1 MFAFLF
7 KSGFGILHLYTA
19 CIVLLGLLLYL
30 STSTGQVWKLVL
42 KVIVVCCAVH
52 WFSKKAVLKVLRKLM
67 QLLCCDID
75 ELQVSV

>member
-1 MFAFLF
+1 MQFNVHIFITVVTLEF
-7 KSGFGILHLYTA
+7 SLCIL
-19 CIVLLGLLLYL
+19 LLGLLLYL

-42 KVIVVCCAVH
+42 KVIVVCCVVH
-52 WFSKKAVLKVLRKLM
+52 WFSKKAVLRVLRKLM

>member
-1 MFAFLF
+1 M
-7 KSGFGILHLYTA
+7 
-19 CIVLLGLLLYL
+19 
-30 STSTGQVWKLVL
+30 

-75 ELQVSV
+75 ELQVSVLKREGVIGTSYIVLCN